1 MHNHKMEFNDG
12 GGGGGG
18 NDMPPPAIA
27 MEYPMRRRARG
38 GRLLPPPFLTKMYQ
52 IVNDPNTSAIIS
64 WSSNNKSFIIFD
76 QMKFT
81 TEILPNYFK
90 HSNFSSF
97 VYQLN
102 NYGFKKISWDK
113 LEYENPL
120 FQAGKE
126 NWLSNIR
133 RRNQQSEPS
142 DDFDN
147 VGMEMETELEK
158 LRREQYS
165 MKVEIHKLSQQQQQ
179 LEIELRSFEE
189 STISSANADFFS
201 FIEVLKEKNERD
213 NGRET
218 SKRKML
224 VQDQV
229 ELNEMLLDGQII
241 SSPDDD
247 GDSGSSGI
255 ADNCDFWKKILEDDS
270 DYGNGGQETLTEQD
284 TKFITTLEYLMKAN
298 SENEDEILVPK
309 ALNNKTEE
317 EEEEEEEEDHLHL
330 V

>member
-102 NYGFKKISWDK
+102 NYVSFFK
-113 LEYENPL
+113 
-120 FQAGKE
+120 
-126 NWLSNIR
+126 
-133 RRNQQSEPS
+133 
-142 DDFDN
+142 
-147 VGMEMETELEK
+147 
-158 LRREQYS
+158 
-165 MKVEIHKLSQQQQQ
+165 
-179 LEIELRSFEE
+179 
-189 STISSANADFFS
+189 
-201 FIEVLKEKNERD
+201 
-213 NGRET
+213 
-218 SKRKML
+218 L
-224 VQDQV
+224 VFV
-229 ELNEMLLDGQII
+229 HLNTFTNHAQ
-241 SSPDDD
+241 
-247 GDSGSSGI
+247 
-255 ADNCDFWKKILEDDS
+255 
-270 DYGNGGQETLTEQD
+270 
-284 TKFITTLEYLMKAN
+284 
-298 SENEDEILVPK
+298 
-309 ALNNKTEE
+309 
-317 EEEEEEEEDHLHL
+317 
-330 V
+330 